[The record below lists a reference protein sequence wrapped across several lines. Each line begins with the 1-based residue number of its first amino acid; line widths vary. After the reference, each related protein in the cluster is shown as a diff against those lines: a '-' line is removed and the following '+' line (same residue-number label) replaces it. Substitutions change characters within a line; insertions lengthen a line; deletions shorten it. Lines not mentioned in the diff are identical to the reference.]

1 MRHVDLAAHFQIFRG
16 IFQSLWNTLD
26 SLDIGCHIFTHHAV
40 AAGGSTHKY
49 AVLIFQAAG
58 KAVDLDLDDI
68 FRLDL
73 GFPYPAVEIA
83 QFIEGKRI
91 QKAFHLHSMCH
102 LGKAPAGGSA
112 HFLGRRIR
120 SDQLREFCFQCFQ
133 LPGQSVIFKILQL
146 RGILIIV

>member
-16 IFQSLWNTLD
+16 IFQSLWNALD
-26 SLDIGCHIFTHHAV
+26 GLDIGCHFFTHHAV
-40 AAGGSTHKY
+40 TAGGSTHKY
-49 AVLIFQAAG
+49 AVFIFQAAG

-68 FRLDL
+68 FRLDS
-73 GFPYPAVEIA
+73 GFPHPAVKIA

-91 QKAFHLHSMCH
+91 KKAFHLHSMCH
-102 LGKAPAGGSA
+102 LGKTPAGGAA
-112 HFLGRRIR
+112 HFLGRGIR
-120 SDQLREFCFQCFQ
+120 SDQLREFCLQCFQ

>member
-1 MRHVDLAAHFQIFRG
+1 MRHIDLTAHFQIFRG
-16 IFQSLWNTLD
+16 IFQSLWNALD
-26 SLDIGCHIFTHHAV
+26 GLDIGCHIFTHHAV

-68 FRLDL
+68 FRLDP
-73 GFPYPAVEIA
+73 GFPYPAVKIA

-102 LGKAPAGGSA
+102 LCKAPAGGAA

>member
-26 SLDIGCHIFTHHAV
+26 GLDIRGHIFTHHAV
-40 AAGGSTHKY
+40 TAGGSTHKY
-49 AVLIFQAAG
+49 AVLIFQATG

-68 FRLDL
+68 FWLDS
-73 GFPYPAVEIA
+73 GFSHPAVKIA
-83 QFIEGKRI
+83 QFIEGKCI
-91 QKAFHLHSMCH
+91 QQAFHLHSMCH
-102 LGKAPAGGSA
+102 LGKAPAGGAA
-112 HFLGRRIR
+112 HFLGRGIR
-120 SDQLREFCFQCFQ
+120 SDQLRKFCLQCFQ

>member
-1 MRHVDLAAHFQIFRG
+1 MRHVDLTAHFQIFRG
-16 IFQSLWNTLD
+16 IFQGLWNALD
-26 SLDIGCHIFTHHAV
+26 RLDIRCHIFTHHAV

-68 FRLDL
+68 FWLNP
-73 GFPYPAVEIA
+73 GFSHPAVKIA
-83 QFIEGKRI
+83 QFIVGKRI
-91 QKAFHLHSMCH
+91 QQAFHLYSMRH
-102 LGKAPAGGSA
+102 LGKAPAWGTT
-112 HFLGRRIR
+112 HFLGRGIR
-120 SDQLREFCFQCFQ
+120 SDQLREFCLQCFQ

>member
-1 MRHVDLAAHFQIFRG
+1 MRHIDLAAHFQIFRG
-16 IFQSLWNTLD
+16 IFQSLWNALD

-68 FRLDL
+68 FRLDP
-73 GFPYPAVEIA
+73 GFPYPTVKIA

-91 QKAFHLHSMCH
+91 KKAFHLYSMRH
-102 LGKAPAGGSA
+102 LGKAPAGCSA

-120 SDQLREFCFQCFQ
+120 SDQLREFCLQCFQ

>member
-16 IFQSLWNTLD
+16 IFQSLWNALD
-26 SLDIGCHIFTHHAV
+26 GLDIGCHIFTHNAV

-68 FRLDL
+68 FRLDP
-73 GFPYPAVEIA
+73 GFLYPAVKIA
-83 QFIEGKRI
+83 QFIEGKCI
-91 QKAFHLHSMCH
+91 QQALHLHSMCH
-102 LGKAPAGGSA
+102 LSKAPAGGAA

-120 SDQLREFCFQCFQ
+120 SDQLREFCLQCFQ

>member
-1 MRHVDLAAHFQIFRG
+1 MRHVDLTAHFQIFRG
-16 IFQSLWNTLD
+16 IFQSLWNALD
-26 SLDIGCHIFTHHAV
+26 GLDIGCHIFTHHAV

-68 FRLDL
+68 FWLDP
-73 GFPYPAVEIA
+73 GFPYPAVKIA

-91 QKAFHLHSMCH
+91 QKAFHFYSMRH
-102 LGKAPAGGSA
+102 LGKAPAGGAA

>member
-16 IFQSLWNTLD
+16 IFQSLWNALD
-26 SLDIGCHIFTHHAV
+26 GLDIGCHIFTHHTV
-40 AAGGSTHKY
+40 AAGGRTHKY

-68 FRLDL
+68 FWLDP
-73 GFPYPAVEIA
+73 GFLYPAVKIA

-91 QKAFHLHSMCH
+91 QQAFHLHSMCH
-102 LGKAPAGGSA
+102 LGKAPAGCAA

>member
-1 MRHVDLAAHFQIFRG
+1 MRHINLTAHLQVFRG
-16 IFQSLWNTLD
+16 IFQDLWNALD
-26 SLDIGCHIFTHHAV
+26 GLDIGCHIFTHHTV

-68 FRLDL
+68 FWLDS
-73 GFPYPAVEIA
+73 GFPHPAVKIT
-83 QFIEGKRI
+83 QFIVGKRI
-91 QKAFHLHSMCH
+91 QQALHLYRMRH
-102 LGKAPAGGSA
+102 LGKAPAGCAA
-112 HFLGRRIR
+112 HFLGRGIR
-120 SDQLREFCFQCFQ
+120 CDQLRELCFQCFQ